1 MKTTWVY
8 KTLTLLS
15 AFLGW
20 LVYCRNIGDGT
31 PVERKEKKTKMN
43 LNYNQ
48 RKLKGPYCMLLLF
61 PRY

>member
-20 LVYCRNIGDGT
+20 LVYGRNTGDGT
-31 PVERKEKKTKMN
+31 PVERKKN
-43 LNYNQ
+43 
-48 RKLKGPYCMLLLF
+48 
-61 PRY
+61 